1 MYKYVLK
8 RLLLMIPTMLFV
20 TVLVFSINYFSDGD
34 PIVDIL
40 GAEATQEQIEA
51 KREEL
56 GLNDSYFEQLFRYIK
71 NIVTKFDFGTSYKT
85 GQAVIDEVL
94 ERFPTTLL
102 LTLCSML
109 IATIVGI
116 TLGVISAVKQYSV
129 FDYIATFLSLIG
141 VSIPAFWLGLM
152 LMLVFALNLGWLPA
166 SGFYGPKYWILPS
179 ITIATIPISTITRT
193 TRSAMLEVIR
203 QDYMRTARAKGL
215 SERAVIYKHGLKN
228 TLIPVITIIGIQLG
242 RTLAG
247 SIVTENIFS
256 IPGLGS
262 LISNAIYAR
271 NYPIIQGAILFCA
284 LSFCVINLLV
294 DILYA
299 YIDPRIKAQYVKPK
313 VKQKTAEKALVDSL
327 SDGEQSAESEKNQS
341 TEG

>member
-327 SDGEQSAESEKNQS
+327 SDGEQSAGSEKNQS

>member
-1 MYKYVLK
+1 MYRYVLK

-34 PIVDIL
+34 PVVDIL

-71 NIVTKFDFGTSYKT
+71 NIVTEFDFGTSYKT
-85 GQAVIDEVL
+85 GKSVIDEVL
-94 ERFPTTLL
+94 DRFPTTLL

-179 ITIATIPISTITRT
+179 LTIATIPISTITRT

-215 SERAVIYKHGLKN
+215 SERSVIYKHGLKN

-313 VKQKTAEKALVDSL
+313 VKQRVAEKALVDSL
-327 SDGEQSAESEKNQS
+327 SDEKQSAESEKNQS